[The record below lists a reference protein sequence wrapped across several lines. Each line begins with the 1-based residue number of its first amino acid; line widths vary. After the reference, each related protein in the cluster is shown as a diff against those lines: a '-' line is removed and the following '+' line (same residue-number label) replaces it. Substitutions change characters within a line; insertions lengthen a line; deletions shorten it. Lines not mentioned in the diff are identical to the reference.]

1 MLVLAGCG
9 LREFAN
15 EFSSMST
22 SVKVT
27 VYARRAPSWEELRTA
42 TAAWARQLDH
52 RATGSATAV
61 LNEKGMLPSGSEGE
75 ALLRAVLTGAVRVAA
90 RTEGAYDP
98 TILPVVRLWDFD
110 SAARRLSG
118 PPGDFGEEAR
128 LPAPEALASA
138 VSLVDYTTVRVTGAL
153 ALAPGQQ
160 VDLGGVGK
168 GAVVDLIADHLAGQ
182 GIERFLVEAG
192 GDLLVAGL
200 KPGERRWRIWV
211 QHPRAP
217 EAALAI
223 LEIGAAG
230 ERRAVVTSGDYER
243 YLEVDGVRYHHI
255 LDPKTGWPARA
266 SVSVT
271 VIAEG
276 AAEADALATG
286 LFVSGPAGLR
296 WFEDDAGV
304 QALVVTVADGELLA
318 HATGDFPI
326 PVGELNLN

>member
-9 LREFAN
+9 LREFRD

-22 SVKVT
+22 YVKVT
-27 VYARRAPSWEELRTA
+27 AYARRAPAWEALHRA
-42 TAAWARQLDH
+42 TAAWVRQLDH
-52 RATGSATAV
+52 RAAGSATAI
-61 LNEKGMLPSGSEGE
+61 LNEKGMLPAGSEGE
-75 ALLRAVLTGAVRVAA
+75 ALLRTVLADAVRVAA

-110 SAARRLSG
+110 TG
-118 PPGDFGEEAR
+118 GR
-128 LPAPEALASA
+128 LPSPEALAA
-138 VSLVDYTTVRVTGAL
+138 ALSLVDYTAVRVTGAL

-168 GAVVDLIADHLAGQ
+168 GAVDDLIADHLAGQ

-200 KPGERRWRIWV
+200 KPGERPWRIWI

-243 YLEVDGVRYHHI
+243 SLEVDGVRYHHI
-255 LDPKTGWPARA
+255 LDPGTGWPARA

-271 VIAEG
+271 VIAAR

-286 LFVSGPAGLR
+286 LFVAGPAGLR
-296 WFEDDAGV
+296 WFDGDAGV
-304 QALVVTVADGELLA
+304 QALVVTEADGDLRA
-318 HATGDFPI
+318 HATADFPV
-326 PVGELNLN
+326 PVGELTLN

>member
-9 LREFAN
+9 LREFRD

-22 SVKVT
+22 YVKVT
-27 VYARRAPSWEELRTA
+27 AYARRAPAWEELHQA
-42 TAAWARQLDH
+42 TAAWVRQLDH
-52 RATGSATAV
+52 RAAGSATAI
-61 LNEKGMLPSGSEGE
+61 LNEKGMLPAGSEGE
-75 ALLRAVLTGAVRVAA
+75 ALLRTVLAGAVRVAA

-110 SAARRLSG
+110 TG
-118 PPGDFGEEAR
+118 GR
-128 LPAPEALASA
+128 LPSPEALASA
-138 VSLVDYTTVRVTGAL
+138 VSLVDYTAVRVTGAL

-200 KPGERRWRIWV
+200 KPGERPWRIWI
-211 QHPRAP
+211 QHPRTA

-243 YLEVDGVRYHHI
+243 SLEVDGVRYHHI
-255 LDPKTGWPARA
+255 LDPRTGRPARQ

-271 VIAEG
+271 VIAAR

-286 LFVSGPAGLR
+286 LFVAGPAGLR

-304 QALVVTVADGELLA
+304 QALVVTEADGELRA
-318 HATGDFPI
+318 HATADFPV
-326 PVGELNLN
+326 PVGELTLN

>member
-9 LREFAN
+9 LREFRD

-22 SVKVT
+22 YVKVT
-27 VYARRAPSWEELRTA
+27 AYARRAPAWEALHQA
-42 TAAWARQLDH
+42 AAAWVRQLDH
-52 RATGSATAV
+52 RAEGSATAI
-61 LNEKGMLPSGSEGE
+61 LNEKGMLPAGTEGE
-75 ALLRAVLTGAVRVAA
+75 ALLRAVLADAVRVAA
-90 RTEGAYDP
+90 RTEGSYDP

-110 SAARRLSG
+110 TG
-118 PPGDFGEEAR
+118 GR
-128 LPAPEALASA
+128 LPSPEALASA
-138 VSLVDYTTVRVTGAL
+138 VSLVDYTAVRVTGAL

-200 KPGERRWRIWV
+200 KPGERPWRIWI
-211 QHPRAP
+211 QHPRTA

-243 YLEVDGVRYHHI
+243 SLEVDGARYHHI

-271 VIAEG
+271 VIAAR

-286 LFVSGPAGLR
+286 LFVAGPAGLR

-304 QALVVTVADGELLA
+304 QALVVTEADGELRA
-318 HATGDFPI
+318 HATADFPV
-326 PVGELNLN
+326 PVGELTLN

>member
-9 LREFAN
+9 LREFRD

-22 SVKVT
+22 YVKVT
-27 VYARRAPSWEELRTA
+27 AYARRAPAWEELHQATTA
-42 TAAWARQLDH
+42 WVRQLDH
-52 RATGSATAV
+52 RAAGSATAI
-61 LNEKGMLPSGSEGE
+61 LNEKGMLPAGTEGE
-75 ALLRAVLTGAVRVAA
+75 ALLRAVLADAVRVAA

-110 SAARRLSG
+110 TG
-118 PPGDFGEEAR
+118 GR
-128 LPAPEALASA
+128 LPSPEALASA
-138 VSLVDYTTVRVTGAL
+138 VSLVDYTAVRVTGAL

-200 KPGERRWRIWV
+200 KPGERPWRIWI
-211 QHPRAP
+211 QHPRTA

-243 YLEVDGVRYHHI
+243 SLEVDGVRYHHI

-271 VIAEG
+271 VIAER

-286 LFVSGPAGLR
+286 LFVAGPAGLR
-296 WFEDDAGV
+296 WFEEDAGV
-304 QALVVTVADGELLA
+304 QALVVTEADGELRA
-318 HATGDFPI
+318 HATADFPV
-326 PVGELNLN
+326 PVGELTLN

>member
-9 LREFAN
+9 LREFRD

-22 SVKVT
+22 YVKVT
-27 VYARRAPSWEELRTA
+27 AYARRAPAWEALHQA
-42 TAAWARQLDH
+42 TAAWVRQLDH
-52 RATGSATAV
+52 RAAGSATAI
-61 LNEKGMLPSGSEGE
+61 LNEKGMLPAGSEGE
-75 ALLRAVLTGAVRVAA
+75 ALLRTVLAGAVRVAA

-110 SAARRLSG
+110 TG
-118 PPGDFGEEAR
+118 GR
-128 LPAPEALASA
+128 LPSPEALAAA
-138 VSLVDYTTVRVTGAL
+138 VSLVDYTAVRVTGAL

-200 KPGERRWRIWV
+200 KPGERPWRIWI
-211 QHPRAP
+211 QHPRTA

-255 LDPKTGWPARA
+255 LDPATGWPARA

-271 VIAEG
+271 VIAER

-286 LFVSGPAGLR
+286 LFVAGPAGLR
-296 WFEDDAGV
+296 WFDGDAGV
-304 QALVVTVADGELLA
+304 QALVVTEADGELRA
-318 HATGDFPI
+318 HATADFPV
-326 PVGELNLN
+326 PVGELTLN

>member
-1 MLVLAGCG
+1 
-9 LREFAN
+9 
-15 EFSSMST
+15 MST
-22 SVKVT
+22 YVKVT
-27 VYARRAPSWEELRTA
+27 VYARRAPSWEELHSATA
-42 TAAWARQLDH
+42 TWVRQLDH
-52 RATGSATAV
+52 RVTGSATAI
-61 LNEKGMLPSGSEGE
+61 LNQKGTLPAGSEGE
-75 ALLRAVLTGAVRVAA
+75 ALLRAVLADAVRVAA

-110 SAARRLSG
+110 VAARRLS
-118 PPGDFGEEAR
+118 DSSGEVR
-128 LPAPEALASA
+128 LPSPEALAAA
-138 VSLVDYTTVRVTGAL
+138 VSLVDYTTIRVTGAL

-160 VDLGGVGK
+160 VDLGGIGK

-211 QHPRAP
+211 QHPRQDAAP
-217 EAALAI
+217 LAI

-255 LDPKTGWPARA
+255 LDPQTGWPARA

-271 VIAEG
+271 VIARR

-286 LFVSGPAGLR
+286 LFVAGPAGLS
-296 WFEDDAGV
+296 WFDGDAGV
-304 QALVVTVADGELLA
+304 QALVVTEAEGEFRA
-318 HATGDFPI
+318 HATDDFPV
-326 PVGELNLN
+326 PVDELSLN

>member
-1 MLVLAGCG
+1 MLSVAGCG
-9 LREFAN
+9 LREFRN
-15 EFSSMST
+15 EFPSMST
-22 SVKVT
+22 YVKVT
-27 VYARRAPSWEELRTA
+27 AYARRAPSWEALHRA
-42 TAAWARQLDH
+42 TEVWVRQLDH
-52 RATGSATAV
+52 RAAGSATAT
-61 LNEKGMLPSGSEGE
+61 LNEKGMLPAGSEGE
-75 ALLRAVLTGAVRVAA
+75 ALLRGVLADAVRVAA

-98 TILPVVRLWDFD
+98 TILPVVRLWNFD
-110 SAARRLSG
+110 DG
-118 PPGDFGEEAR
+118 GR
-128 LPAPEALASA
+128 LPSPEALAAA

-160 VDLGGVGK
+160 ADLGGVGK

-200 KPGERRWRIWV
+200 KPGERPWRIWI

-255 LDPKTGWPARA
+255 LDPGTGWPARA

-271 VIAEG
+271 VIAER

-286 LFVSGPAGLR
+286 LFVAGPAGLR

-304 QALVVTVADGELLA
+304 QALVVTDTDGELRA
-318 HATGDFPI
+318 HATADFPV

>member
-9 LREFAN
+9 LREFRD

-22 SVKVT
+22 YVKVT
-27 VYARRAPSWEELRTA
+27 AYARRAPAWEELHQA
-42 TAAWARQLDH
+42 TAVWVRQLDH
-52 RATGSATAV
+52 RAAGSATAI
-61 LNEKGMLPSGSEGE
+61 LNEKGMLPAGSEGE
-75 ALLRAVLTGAVRVAA
+75 ALLRTVLADAVRVAA

-110 SAARRLSG
+110 TG
-118 PPGDFGEEAR
+118 GR
-128 LPAPEALASA
+128 LPSPEALASA
-138 VSLVDYTTVRVTGAL
+138 VSLVDYTAVRVTGAL

-200 KPGERRWRIWV
+200 KPGDRPWRIWI
-211 QHPRAP
+211 QHPRTA

-243 YLEVDGVRYHHI
+243 SLEVDGVRYHHI
-255 LDPKTGWPARA
+255 LDPGTGWPARA

-271 VIAEG
+271 VIAAR

-286 LFVSGPAGLR
+286 LFVAGPAGLR
-296 WFEDDAGV
+296 WFDGDAGV
-304 QALVVTVADGELLA
+304 QALVVTETDGELRA
-318 HATGDFPI
+318 HATADFPV
-326 PVGELNLN
+326 PVGELTLN

>member
-9 LREFAN
+9 LREFRD

-22 SVKVT
+22 YVKVT
-27 VYARRAPSWEELRTA
+27 AYARRAPAWEALHQA
-42 TAAWARQLDH
+42 TAAWVRQLDH
-52 RATGSATAV
+52 RAAGSATAI
-61 LNEKGMLPSGSEGE
+61 LNEKGMLPAGSEGE
-75 ALLRAVLTGAVRVAA
+75 ALLRTVLADAVRVAA

-110 SAARRLSG
+110 TG
-118 PPGDFGEEAR
+118 GR
-128 LPAPEALASA
+128 LPSPEALASA
-138 VSLVDYTTVRVTGAL
+138 VSLVDYTAVRVTGAL

-200 KPGERRWRIWV
+200 KPGERPWRIWI
-211 QHPRAP
+211 QHPRTA

-243 YLEVDGVRYHHI
+243 SLEVDGVRYHHI
-255 LDPKTGWPARA
+255 LDPGTGWPARA

-271 VIAEG
+271 VIAAR

-286 LFVSGPAGLR
+286 LFVAGPAGLR
-296 WFEDDAGV
+296 WFDGDAGV
-304 QALVVTVADGELLA
+304 QALVVTEADGELRA
-318 HATGDFPI
+318 HATADFPV
-326 PVGELNLN
+326 PVGELTLN

>member
-9 LREFAN
+9 LREFRN

-22 SVKVT
+22 YVKVT
-27 VYARRAPSWEELRTA
+27 AYARRAPSWEELHAA
-42 TAAWARQLDH
+42 TAAWARHLDH
-52 RATGSATAV
+52 RATGSATAI
-61 LNEKGMLPSGSEGE
+61 LNEKGMLPAGSEGE
-75 ALLRAVLTGAVRVAA
+75 ALLRGVLADAVRVAA

-110 SAARRLSG
+110 DGRRPADSG
-118 PPGDFGEEAR
+118 GDAR
-128 LPAPEALASA
+128 LPAPEALAAA
-138 VSLVDYTTVRVTGAL
+138 VSLVDYATVRVTGAL

-200 KPGERRWRIWV
+200 KPGERRWRIWI

-217 EAALAI
+217 DAALAI

-255 LDPKTGWPARA
+255 LDPATGRPARA

-271 VIAEG
+271 VIAAR

-286 LFVSGPAGLR
+286 LFVAGPAGLR
-296 WFEDDAGV
+296 WFEDAAAA
-304 QALVVTVADGELLA
+304 QALVVTGTDGELRA
-318 HATGDFPI
+318 HATADFPV

>member
-9 LREFAN
+9 LREFRD

-22 SVKVT
+22 YVKVT
-27 VYARRAPSWEELRTA
+27 AYARRAPAWEALHQA
-42 TAAWARQLDH
+42 TAAWVRQLDH
-52 RATGSATAV
+52 RAAGSATAI
-61 LNEKGMLPSGSEGE
+61 LNEKGMLPAGSEGE
-75 ALLRAVLTGAVRVAA
+75 ALLRTVLAGAVRVAA

-110 SAARRLSG
+110 TG
-118 PPGDFGEEAR
+118 GR
-128 LPAPEALASA
+128 LPSPEALAAA
-138 VSLVDYTTVRVTGAL
+138 VSLVDYTAVRVTGAL

-200 KPGERRWRIWV
+200 KPGERPWRIWI
-211 QHPRAP
+211 QHPRTA

-243 YLEVDGVRYHHI
+243 SLEVDGVRYHHI
-255 LDPKTGWPARA
+255 LDPGTGWPARA

-271 VIAEG
+271 VIAAR

-286 LFVSGPAGLR
+286 LFVAGPAGLR
-296 WFEDDAGV
+296 WFDGDAGV
-304 QALVVTVADGELLA
+304 QALVVTEADGELRA
-318 HATGDFPI
+318 HATADFPV
-326 PVGELNLN
+326 PVGELTLN

>member
-9 LREFAN
+9 LREFRD

-22 SVKVT
+22 YVKVT
-27 VYARRAPSWEELRTA
+27 AYARRAPAWEELHQA
-42 TAAWARQLDH
+42 TAAWVRQLDH
-52 RATGSATAV
+52 RAAGSATAI
-61 LNEKGMLPSGSEGE
+61 LNEKGMLPAGSEGE
-75 ALLRAVLTGAVRVAA
+75 ALLRTVLADAVRVAA

-110 SAARRLSG
+110 TG
-118 PPGDFGEEAR
+118 GR
-128 LPAPEALASA
+128 LPSPEALASA
-138 VSLVDYTTVRVTGAL
+138 VSLVDYTAVRVTGAL

-200 KPGERRWRIWV
+200 KPGERPWRIWI
-211 QHPRAP
+211 QHPRTA

-243 YLEVDGVRYHHI
+243 SLEVDGVRYHHI
-255 LDPKTGWPARA
+255 LDPGTGWPARA

-271 VIAEG
+271 VIAAR

-286 LFVSGPAGLR
+286 LFVAGPAGLR
-296 WFEDDAGV
+296 WFDGDAGV
-304 QALVVTVADGELLA
+304 QALVVTEADGELRA
-318 HATGDFPI
+318 HATADFPV
-326 PVGELNLN
+326 PVGELTLN

>member
-9 LREFAN
+9 LREFRD

-22 SVKVT
+22 YVKVT
-27 VYARRAPSWEELRTA
+27 AYARRAPAWEELHQATTA
-42 TAAWARQLDH
+42 WVRQLDH
-52 RATGSATAV
+52 RAASSATAI
-61 LNEKGMLPSGSEGE
+61 LNEKGMLPAGTEGE
-75 ALLRAVLTGAVRVAA
+75 ALLRAVLADAVRVAA

-110 SAARRLSG
+110 DDRRPADYG
-118 PPGDFGEEAR
+118 GEAR
-128 LPAPEALASA
+128 LPSPEALASA
-138 VSLVDYTTVRVTGAL
+138 VSLVDYTRVRVTGAL

-200 KPGERRWRIWV
+200 KPGERPWRIWI
-211 QHPRAP
+211 QHPRTA

-243 YLEVDGVRYHHI
+243 SLEVDGVRYHHI
-255 LDPKTGWPARA
+255 LDPATGWPARA

-271 VIAEG
+271 VIAER

-286 LFVSGPAGLR
+286 LFVAGPAGLR

-304 QALVVTVADGELLA
+304 QALVVTEADGELRA
-318 HATGDFPI
+318 HATADFPV
-326 PVGELNLN
+326 PVGELTLN

>member
-9 LREFAN
+9 LREFRD

-22 SVKVT
+22 YVKVT
-27 VYARRAPSWEELRTA
+27 AYARRAPAWEELHQA
-42 TAAWARQLDH
+42 TAVWVRQLDH
-52 RATGSATAV
+52 RAAGSATAI
-61 LNEKGMLPSGSEGE
+61 LNEKGMLPAGSEGE
-75 ALLRAVLTGAVRVAA
+75 ALLRTVLADAVRVAA

-110 SAARRLSG
+110 TG
-118 PPGDFGEEAR
+118 GR
-128 LPAPEALASA
+128 LPSPEALASA
-138 VSLVDYTTVRVTGAL
+138 VSLVDYTAVRVTGAL

-200 KPGERRWRIWV
+200 KPGERPWRIWI
-211 QHPRAP
+211 QHPRTA

-243 YLEVDGVRYHHI
+243 SLEVDGVRYHHI
-255 LDPKTGWPARA
+255 LDPGTGWPARA

-271 VIAEG
+271 VIAAR

-286 LFVSGPAGLR
+286 LFVAGPAGLR
-296 WFEDDAGV
+296 WFDGDAGV
-304 QALVVTVADGELLA
+304 QALVVTEADGELRA
-318 HATGDFPI
+318 HATADFPV
-326 PVGELNLN
+326 PVGELTLN

>member
-9 LREFAN
+9 LREFEN

-22 SVKVT
+22 YVKIT
-27 VYARRAPSWEELRTA
+27 AYARRAPAWDALHRA
-42 TAAWARQLDH
+42 TAEWVRQLDH
-52 RATGSATAV
+52 RVEGSATAI
-61 LNEKGMLPSGSEGE
+61 LNEKGMLPAGSEGE
-75 ALLRAVLTGAVRVAA
+75 ALLRAVLADAVRAAA

-110 SAARRLSG
+110 DG
-118 PPGDFGEEAR
+118 GR
-128 LPAPEALASA
+128 LPSPEALASA

-168 GAVVDLIADHLAGQ
+168 GAVVDLVADHLAGQ

-200 KPGERRWRIWV
+200 KPGERPWRIWI
-211 QHPRAP
+211 QHPRTP

-255 LDPKTGWPARA
+255 LDPKTGWPARR

-271 VIAEG
+271 VISAR

-286 LFVSGPAGLR
+286 LFVAGPAGLP
-296 WFEDDAGV
+296 WFDGDAGV
-304 QALVVTVADGELLA
+304 QALVVTETDGELRA
-318 HATGDFPI
+318 HATADFPV

>member
-9 LREFAN
+9 LREFRD

-22 SVKVT
+22 YVKVT
-27 VYARRAPSWEELRTA
+27 AYARRAPAWEELHQA
-42 TAAWARQLDH
+42 TAAWVRQLDH
-52 RATGSATAV
+52 RAAGSATAI
-61 LNEKGMLPSGSEGE
+61 LNEKGMLPAGSEGE
-75 ALLRAVLTGAVRVAA
+75 ALLRTVLADAVRVAA

-110 SAARRLSG
+110 DG
-118 PPGDFGEEAR
+118 GR
-128 LPAPEALASA
+128 LPSPEALASA
-138 VSLVDYTTVRVTGAL
+138 VSLVDYTAVRVTGAL

-200 KPGERRWRIWV
+200 KPGERPWRIWI
-211 QHPRAP
+211 QHPRTA

-243 YLEVDGVRYHHI
+243 SLEVDGVRYHHI
-255 LDPKTGWPARA
+255 LDPGTGWPARA

-271 VIAEG
+271 VIAAR

-286 LFVSGPAGLR
+286 LFVAGPAGLR
-296 WFEDDAGV
+296 WFDGDAGV
-304 QALVVTVADGELLA
+304 QALVVTEADGELRA
-318 HATGDFPI
+318 HATADFPV
-326 PVGELNLN
+326 PVGELTLN

>member
-9 LREFAN
+9 LREFRN

-22 SVKVT
+22 YVKVT
-27 VYARRAPSWEELRTA
+27 AYARRAPSWEELHAA
-42 TAAWARQLDH
+42 TAAWARHLDH
-52 RATGSATAV
+52 RATGSATAI
-61 LNEKGMLPSGSEGE
+61 LNEKGMLPAGSEGE
-75 ALLRAVLTGAVRVAA
+75 ALLRGVLADAVRVAA

-110 SAARRLSG
+110 DG
-118 PPGDFGEEAR
+118 GR
-128 LPAPEALASA
+128 LPSPEALASA

-200 KPGERRWRIWV
+200 KPGERPWRIWI
-211 QHPRAP
+211 QHPRTA

-271 VIAEG
+271 VVAER

-286 LFVSGPAGLR
+286 LFVAGPAGLR

-304 QALVVTVADGELLA
+304 QALVVTETDGELQA
-318 HATGDFPI
+318 HATDDFPV

>member
-9 LREFAN
+9 LREFRD

-22 SVKVT
+22 YVKVT
-27 VYARRAPSWEELRTA
+27 AYARRAPAWEELHQA
-42 TAAWARQLDH
+42 TAAWVRQLDH
-52 RATGSATAV
+52 RAAGSATAI
-61 LNEKGMLPSGSEGE
+61 LNEKGMLPAGSEGE
-75 ALLRAVLTGAVRVAA
+75 ALLRTVLADAVRVAA

-110 SAARRLSG
+110 TG
-118 PPGDFGEEAR
+118 GR
-128 LPAPEALASA
+128 LPSPEALAAA
-138 VSLVDYTTVRVTGAL
+138 VSLVDYTAVRVTGAL

-200 KPGERRWRIWV
+200 KPGERPWRIWI
-211 QHPRAP
+211 QHPRTA

-243 YLEVDGVRYHHI
+243 SLEVDGVRYHHI

-271 VIAEG
+271 VIAAR

-286 LFVSGPAGLR
+286 LFVAGPAGLR
-296 WFEDDAGV
+296 WFDGDAGV
-304 QALVVTVADGELLA
+304 QALVVTEADGELRA
-318 HATGDFPI
+318 HATADFPV
-326 PVGELNLN
+326 PVGELSLN

>member
-9 LREFAN
+9 LREFRD

-22 SVKVT
+22 YVKVT
-27 VYARRAPSWEELRTA
+27 AYARRAPAWEALHQ
-42 TAAWARQLDH
+42 AAAGWVRQLDH
-52 RATGSATAV
+52 RAAGSATAI
-61 LNEKGMLPSGSEGE
+61 LNEKGMLPAGSEGE
-75 ALLRAVLTGAVRVAA
+75 ALLRTVLAGAVRVAA

-110 SAARRLSG
+110 TG
-118 PPGDFGEEAR
+118 GR
-128 LPAPEALASA
+128 LPSPEALAAA
-138 VSLVDYTTVRVTGAL
+138 VSLVDYTAVRVTGAL

-200 KPGERRWRIWV
+200 KPGERPWRIWI
-211 QHPRAP
+211 QHPRTA

-243 YLEVDGVRYHHI
+243 SLEVDGVRYHHI
-255 LDPKTGWPARA
+255 LDPGTGWPARA

-271 VIAEG
+271 VIAAR

-286 LFVSGPAGLR
+286 LFVAGPAGLR
-296 WFEDDAGV
+296 WFDGDAGV
-304 QALVVTVADGELLA
+304 QALVVTEADGDLRA
-318 HATGDFPI
+318 HATADFPV
-326 PVGELNLN
+326 PVGELALN

>member
-9 LREFAN
+9 LREFEN

-27 VYARRAPSWEELRTA
+27 VYARRAPSWEELHTA
-42 TAAWARQLDH
+42 TAAWARHLDH
-52 RATGSATAV
+52 RAAGSATAV
-61 LNEKGMLPSGSEGE
+61 LNEKGMLPPGSEGE
-75 ALLRAVLTGAVRVAA
+75 ALLRAVLADAVTVAA

-98 TILPVVRLWDFD
+98 TILPVVRLWEFD
-110 SAARRLSG
+110 DG
-118 PPGDFGEEAR
+118 GR

-168 GAVVDLIADHLAGQ
+168 GAVVDLIADRLAGQ

-200 KPGERRWRIWV
+200 KPGERPWRIWI

-255 LDPKTGWPARA
+255 LDPATGWPARA

-271 VIAEG
+271 VISAR

-286 LFVSGPAGLR
+286 LFVAGPAGLR
-296 WFEDDAGV
+296 WLEDDAGV
-304 QALVVTVADGELLA
+304 QALVVTETDGELRA
-318 HATGDFPI
+318 HATDDFPV

>member
-1 MLVLAGCG
+1 MVLAGCG
-9 LREFAN
+9 LREFRD

-22 SVKVT
+22 YVKIT
-27 VYARRAPSWEELRTA
+27 AYARRAPAWEELHQA
-42 TAAWARQLDH
+42 TAAWVRQLDH
-52 RATGSATAV
+52 RAAGSATAI
-61 LNEKGMLPSGSEGE
+61 LNEKGMLPAGSEGE
-75 ALLRAVLTGAVRVAA
+75 ALLRTVLADAVRVAA

-110 SAARRLSG
+110 DG
-118 PPGDFGEEAR
+118 GR
-128 LPAPEALASA
+128 LPTPEALASA
-138 VSLVDYTTVRVTGAL
+138 VSLVDYTAVRVTGAL

-200 KPGERRWRIWV
+200 KPGERPWRIWI
-211 QHPRAP
+211 QHPRTA

-243 YLEVDGVRYHHI
+243 SLEVDGVRYHHI
-255 LDPKTGWPARA
+255 LDPGTGWPARA

-271 VIAEG
+271 VIAAR

-286 LFVSGPAGLR
+286 LFVAGPAGLR
-296 WFEDDAGV
+296 WFDGDAGV
-304 QALVVTVADGELLA
+304 QALVVTEADGELRA
-318 HATGDFPI
+318 HATADFPV
-326 PVGELNLN
+326 PLGELTLN

>member
-9 LREFAN
+9 LREFRD

-22 SVKVT
+22 YVKVT
-27 VYARRAPSWEELRTA
+27 AYARRAPAWEELHQATTA
-42 TAAWARQLDH
+42 WVRQLDH
-52 RATGSATAV
+52 RAAGSATAI
-61 LNEKGMLPSGSEGE
+61 LNEKGMLPAGSEGE
-75 ALLRAVLTGAVRVAA
+75 ALLRTVLAGAVRVAA

-110 SAARRLSG
+110 TG
-118 PPGDFGEEAR
+118 GR
-128 LPAPEALASA
+128 LPSPEALAAA
-138 VSLVDYTTVRVTGAL
+138 VSLVDYTAVRVTGAL

-200 KPGERRWRIWV
+200 KPGERPWRIWI
-211 QHPRAP
+211 QHPRTA

-243 YLEVDGVRYHHI
+243 SLEVDGVRYHHI
-255 LDPKTGWPARA
+255 LDPATGWPARA

-271 VIAEG
+271 VIAAR

-286 LFVSGPAGLR
+286 LFVAGPAGLR
-296 WFEDDAGV
+296 WFDGDAGV
-304 QALVVTVADGELLA
+304 QALVVTEADGDLRA
-318 HATGDFPI
+318 HATADFPV
-326 PVGELNLN
+326 PVGELTLN